1 MHLHIG
7 SICIWNCSLWW
18 A

>member
-1 MHLHIG
+1 MHLHVG